1 MHLNASR
8 EHRRE
13 HAGRFRE
20 ELILCSAPYRTSI
33 LIIDFPLSSAF
44 TAAERR

>member
-8 EHRRE
+8 EHRLE
-13 HAGRFRE
+13 HAGRFLE
-20 ELILCSAPYRTSI
+20 VLILCSTPYRTSI
-33 LIIDFPLSSAF
+33 LIIDFPLSNAF